1 MTNLVSKG
9 LPTLLAILCI
19 SALTGIAESAARPNF
34 IIIFTDDQGYQDLGC
49 FGSPQI
55 RTPNLDRMAA
65 EGIRFTDFY
74 VGAAVCSASRACLLT
89 GRYSGRNGVGGVF
102 FPDLG
107 GMNPEE
113 TTVAEVLSDAGYATA
128 CFGKWHLGDRTEYL
142 PTNQGFDAYFGV
154 PYSNDM
160 WIGPSQR
167 ISPQAVFREGWDLDR
182 TLADQKAA
190 GGLKS
195 HPKRYDAFA
204 AADMKDKSPLMEGI
218 EIVEYP
224 ADQAT
229 LTRRYFDRAIDF
241 IDGAGEKPFL
251 IYLTPT
257 MPHVP
262 LFASGQFEGSSKQG
276 LYGDVIEEID
286 WNVGRL
292 LDHLA
297 QTGADENTLVIY
309 ASDNGPW
316 LSRGDQ
322 AGCALPLRDG
332 KFSNYEGGIRTPTLA
347 RWPGTIPAGV
357 VSGEVGATIDL
368 LPTLTGL
375 ARADLPEDVIIDG
388 VDLSAHLVDP
398 TQAIGRA
405 DGYFI
410 FNKTEV
416 VGIRQGEWKYLRHGG
431 MRRAGPDTPPELYN
445 LAEDISETTNLAEA
459 NPSKVAEL
467 DRLVTAFAETL

>member
-1 MTNLVSKG
+1 M
-9 LPTLLAILCI
+9 
-19 SALTGIAESAARPNF
+19 AENAPRPNF

-74 VGAAVCSASRACLLT
+74 VGASVCSASRACLLT
-89 GRYSGRNGVGGVF
+89 GRYSGRNGVGGVY
-102 FPDLG
+102 FPDVG

-113 TTVAEVLSDAGYATA
+113 TTIAEVLREAGYATA

-142 PTNQGFDAYFGV
+142 PTNRGFDTWFGI

-167 ISPQAVFREGWDLDR
+167 ISPLAVFREGWDLDR
-182 TLADQKAA
+182 ALADQKAA
-190 GGLKS
+190 GGLKH
-195 HPKRYDAFA
+195 HPKRYDALTA
-204 AADMKDKSPLMEGI
+204 AGMKSRAPLMEGI

-241 IDGAGEKPFL
+241 IDKTDHRPFL
-251 IYLTPT
+251 IYLAPT

-262 LFASGQFEGSSKQG
+262 LFASGQFEGKSERG

-292 LDHLA
+292 LDHLS
-297 QTGADENTLVIY
+297 QSGADENTLVIY

-316 LSRGDQ
+316 LSKGDQ
-322 AGCALPLRDG
+322 AGSSLPLRDG

-347 RWPGTIPAGV
+347 RWPGTIPAGT
-357 VSGEVGATIDL
+357 VSNEVGATIDI
-368 LPTLTGL
+368 LPTLVAL
-375 ARADLPEDVIIDG
+375 AGADRPEGVIIDG
-388 VDLSAHLVDP
+388 TDLSAHLADP
-398 TQAIGRA
+398 TAAIERA
-405 DGYFI
+405 DGFYI
-410 FNKTEV
+410 FNKTDV
-416 VGIRQGEWKYLRHGG
+416 IGLRQGDWKYLRHEGI
-431 MRRAGPDTPPELYN
+431 RKADPETPPELYN
-445 LAEDISETTNLAEA
+445 LAEDISETTNLAETHPDKA
-459 NPSKVAEL
+459 AEL
-467 DRLVTAFAETL
+467 DRLIAAFAETL